1 MSKQI
6 ALGLLSVTNTG
17 SEILS
22 VLDVI
27 QSSIA
32 DADNDR
38 GQDSAFMDDAFGGWC
53 DCVKL
58 TTKRGDFSP
67 FCALIH
73 KDYAFFILK
82 KVF

>member
-1 MSKQI
+1 MVLSMTLNYLHFIVSLLLSHSQMSKQV

-38 GQDSAFMDDAFGGWC
+38 GQDSAFMDDAFGG
-53 DCVKL
+53 
-58 TTKRGDFSP
+58 
-67 FCALIH
+67 
-73 KDYAFFILK
+73 
-82 KVF
+82 

>member
-6 ALGLLSVTNTG
+6 ALGLLSVTKTG
-17 SEILS
+17 SDILS

-38 GQDSAFMDDAFGGWC
+38 GQDSAFMDDAFGG
-53 DCVKL
+53 
-58 TTKRGDFSP
+58 
-67 FCALIH
+67 
-73 KDYAFFILK
+73 
-82 KVF
+82 

>member
-32 DADNDR
+32 AADNDR
-38 GQDSAFMDDAFGGWC
+38 GQDSAFMDDAFGG
-53 DCVKL
+53 
-58 TTKRGDFSP
+58 
-67 FCALIH
+67 
-73 KDYAFFILK
+73 
-82 KVF
+82 